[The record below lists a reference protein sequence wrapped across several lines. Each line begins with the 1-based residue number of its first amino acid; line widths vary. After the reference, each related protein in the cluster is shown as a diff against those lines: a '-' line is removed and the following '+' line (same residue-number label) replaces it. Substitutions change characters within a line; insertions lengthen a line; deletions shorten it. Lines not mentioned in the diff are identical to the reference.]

1 MFIER
6 RHCLFVDFSKFL
18 VSVVCL
24 LDCIFK
30 IDTVDDKGLHK
41 SRRMQGFPLEVYEP
55 FPLNSVDDIYCE
67 EVDNHSDTGS
77 VATPLLTNPEITLVM
92 VEEGTC

>member
-1 MFIER
+1 M
-6 RHCLFVDFSKFL
+6 FVDFFRFL

-30 IDTVDDKGLHK
+30 IDIVDDKGLHK
-41 SRRMQGFPLEVYEP
+41 SRRMQGFPLEVYEL

>member
-6 RHCLFVDFSKFL
+6 RHCLFVDFSIFL

-30 IDTVDDKGLHK
+30 SDTVDDKCLRRP
-41 SRRMQGFPLEVYEP
+41 RRMQGFHLEGYEP
-55 FPLNSVDDIYCE
+55 FPLNSPGDIYCE
-67 EVDNHSDTGS
+67 EVDNHCN
-77 VATPLLTNPEITLVM
+77 VATPLLTNLEITLVM